1 MTAILEVRGLTVKF
15 GDFVAV
21 RDVSFDLAPGSIHSI
36 IGPNGAGKTTLF
48 NALTGRVMPT
58 AGSVTFAGR
67 DITRLPMHRRT
78 VLGIG
83 RSFQVTSLF
92 AAMTVRQSLALACQ
106 RKLGLGLLGIL
117 SRDRSLAPAAARA
130 DELLAFLGLGDV
142 AERKSGELSHGQ
154 QRRLEIGLALA
165 ARPQVVFL
173 DEPTAGMGIDD
184 IDAVRRLI
192 REIART
198 CTVVL
203 IEHNMAIV
211 MGISDTITVMF
222 QGEVLVEGPPD
233 AIRADRRVQMAYLG
247 EVA

>member
-1 MTAILEVRGLTVKF
+1 MTTILEVSGLTVKF

-21 RDVSFDLAPGSIHSI
+21 HDVTFDLARGSIHSI

-48 NALTGRVMPT
+48 NALTGRVMPS
-58 AGSVTFAGR
+58 AGRVSFAGR

-78 VLGIG
+78 ALGIG

-92 AAMTVRQSLALACQ
+92 ASMTVRQSLALAFQ
-106 RKLGLGLLGIL
+106 RKLGLSMLGML
-117 SRDRSLAPAAARA
+117 SPDRSLAPAAARA
-130 DELLAFLGLGDV
+130 EELLGFLGLVDV
-142 AERKSGELSHGQ
+142 ADRRSGELSHGQ

-165 ARPQVVFL
+165 ARPQIVFL

-222 QGEVLVEGPPD
+222 QGAVLVEGSPD
-233 AIRADRRVQMAYLG
+233 TIRSDRRVQMAYLG